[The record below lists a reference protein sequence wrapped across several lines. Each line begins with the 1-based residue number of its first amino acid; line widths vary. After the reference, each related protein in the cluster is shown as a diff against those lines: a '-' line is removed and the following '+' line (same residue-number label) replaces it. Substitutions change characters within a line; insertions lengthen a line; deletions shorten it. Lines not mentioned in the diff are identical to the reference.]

1 MLHVEAD
8 EVGIVVVVGDI
19 NRHVVYIPRCPPLR
33 SKLAAPTT
41 ERTERENRERE
52 QREQREGVGRAEK
65 EMRMR
70 QTPITDVSVLPYALA
85 VCVFHSHPRV
95 VCDPS
100 PPPAASQTDLI

>member
-52 QREQREGVGRAEK
+52 QRERTEK
-65 EMRMR
+65 ENRENR
-70 QTPITDVSVLPYALA
+70 EQE
-85 VCVFHSHPRV
+85 
-95 VCDPS
+95 
-100 PPPAASQTDLI
+100 